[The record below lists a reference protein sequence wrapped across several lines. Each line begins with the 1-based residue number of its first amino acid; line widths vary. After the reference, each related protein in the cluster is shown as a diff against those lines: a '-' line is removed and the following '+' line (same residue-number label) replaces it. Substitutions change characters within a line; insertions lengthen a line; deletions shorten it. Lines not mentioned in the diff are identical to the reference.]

1 MVVKICE
8 NCMEMEVEEGEYC
21 DECSDAFRSDD
32 EPRYDWS
39 DMD

>member
-8 NCMEMEVEEGEYC
+8 NCMEMEAEEGDYC
-21 DECSDAFRSDD
+21 DECSDAFESDS

>member
-8 NCMEMEVEEGEYC
+8 NCMEMEAEEGDYC
-21 DECSDAFRSDD
+21 DECSDAFRSDS
-32 EPRYDWS
+32 EPRYEWS